1 MSALTQVLLDQPTW
15 EAMPLQ
21 GTASRFSPAEIRQ
34 SIADLVMG
42 DQLGMAD
49 ALSAAG
55 LSLYPE
61 SEDILA
67 ISALLAE
74 LRQEWQLAGELL
86 AQLIELQ
93 AERTPATTWLHYIR
107 VLRCQ
112 CNPAQALVSAE
123 AALTRYPNSTELQT
137 EARELLQQFDSAT
150 LMSESTTSH

>member
-1 MSALTQVLLDQPTW
+1 MSALTQVLLDKPTW
-15 EAMPLQ
+15 EAMPLK
-21 GTASRFSPAEIRQ
+21 GTAARFSPAEIRQ

-42 DQLGMAD
+42 DQLDMAD

-55 LSLYPE
+55 LSIYPE

-74 LRQEWQLAGELL
+74 MRQEWQLAGELL

-93 AERTPATTWLHYIR
+93 AERTTSTTWVHYIR

-123 AALTRYPNSTELQT
+123 AALTQYPHDAQIQQEAQELRAQFGTSTLIHQ
-137 EARELLQQFDSAT
+137 
-150 LMSESTTSH
+150 STSSH

>member
-1 MSALTQVLLDQPTW
+1 MSALTQVLLNQPTW

-21 GTASRFSPAEIRQ
+21 GTASQFSPAEIRQ
-34 SIADLVMG
+34 SIADLVLA
-42 DQLGMAD
+42 DRLAMAD

-74 LRQEWQLAGELL
+74 MRQEWILASELL
-86 AQLIELQ
+86 MQLVDLQ
-93 AERTPATTWLHYIR
+93 GTSSTATTWLHLVR

-112 CNPAQALVSAE
+112 CEPAQAMQ
-123 AALTRYPNSTELQT
+123 ALTQGLALYPDDAQ
-137 EARELLQQFDSAT
+137 LQQELESLNAQFGLEQLMTDST
-150 LMSESTTSH
+150 HTH

>member
-1 MSALTQVLLDQPTW
+1 MISLTQVLLDRHTW
-15 EAMPLQ
+15 DALPLKSE
-21 GTASRFSPAEIRQ
+21 ASRFSPSDIRQ
-34 SIADLVMG
+34 SIADLVMN
-42 DQLGMAD
+42 DQLNMAD

-55 LSLYPE
+55 LSIYPE

-93 AERTPATTWLHYIR
+93 AERTPAMTWVHYIR

-123 AALTRYPNSTELQT
+123 AALSLHPDNAQIQT
-137 EARELLQQFDSAT
+137 EAHELRTQFGAAT
-150 LMSESTTSH
+150 LLNESTSSH

>member
-1 MSALTQVLLDQPTW
+1 MSALTQVLLDQTTW

-42 DQLGMAD
+42 DQLDMAD

-55 LSLYPE
+55 LSIYPD

-74 LRQEWQLAGELL
+74 MRQEWQLAGELL

-93 AERTPATTWLHYIR
+93 AERTTATTWLHYIR

-123 AALTRYPNSTELQT
+123 AALTQYPHDEAIQT
-137 EARELLQQFDSAT
+137 EARELRGQFGTAT
-150 LMSESTTSH
+150 LMDENTLSH

>member
-34 SIADLVMG
+34 SIADLVMS
-42 DQLGMAD
+42 DQLDMAD

-55 LSLYPE
+55 LSIYPG

-74 LRQEWQLAGELL
+74 MRQEWQLASELL

-93 AERTPATTWLHYIR
+93 AERTPALTWVHYIR

-123 AALTRYPNSTELQT
+123 AALTRYPDNAQLQLESQELR
-137 EARELLQQFDSAT
+137 AQFGSST
-150 LMSESTTSH
+150 LMAESTSAH